1 MKAFL
6 DTNVLLDYILD
17 SRGEF
22 HTPAVDI
29 MRLIASERV
38 EAGFSTAQATDL
50 YYCLRKAAGDEAA
63 RKALRGLFALCEL
76 YPTSP
81 KACINAL
88 ELPIGDYED
97 AVQIETA
104 RENSCDFI
112 VTRNLRDFEDSSVPY
127 IDPKGFLAL
136 V

>member
-1 MKAFL
+1 MKAYL
-6 DTNVLLDYILD
+6 DTNILLDYILD

-22 HTPAVDI
+22 HPPAVDI
-29 MRLIASERV
+29 MRLVATGRV
-38 EAGFSTAQATDL
+38 TAGFSTAQATDL

-63 RKALRGLFALCEL
+63 RRALRGIFALCEL
-76 YPTSP
+76 YPTP
-81 KACINAL
+81 PEACVNAL

-97 AVQIETA
+97 TVQIETA
-104 RENSCDFI
+104 RASGCDFI
-112 VTRNLRDFEDSSVPY
+112 ITRDLKDFEDSSVPY